1 MSLSF
6 SMRPGCLRSRSLAA
20 LMLPAI
26 LLLQACGSSLAQ
38 PETAATGAV
47 PEVLVIAAKPAGANV
62 ELRLPARALAAE
74 SAQLYARATGFV
86 SERRAELGDAVSAGQ
101 VLALLSAP
109 EIDQAVREAEASVGQ
124 ASADEALAKANFER
138 AAALIG
144 SGSISKELHAERT
157 ASFQVAK
164 ASRAAAEARLSSA
177 RERQRYTTIRAPF
190 AGVISARNI
199 ERGDRVVA
207 DQSAATPMFELIAL
221 DPLRIVVD
229 VPQSAA
235 LQVQKGLKADVSF
248 PELPG
253 EVLPAEVARSAQ
265 SISGSASGMRVELRL
280 ANPGGRIPSG
290 MLGEVRLALPR
301 AGSAVLVPISAV
313 IRDAK
318 GARVA
323 IVSAESTVDY
333 RSVTTGRNLG
343 NEIEISSGLAAG
355 ESVVAS
361 PNALLESGTR
371 ISVRKPPEK
380 KS

>member
-1 MSLSF
+1 MSQPTTPPPI
-6 SMRPGCLRSRSLAA
+6 RHRSRRLAT
-20 LMLPAI
+20 LLLPAVV
-26 LLLQACGSSLAQ
+26 LLQACGPSLAQ
-38 PETAATGAV
+38 PEPAASAAV
-47 PEVLVIAAKPAGANV
+47 PEVLVVPARPAGASV

-86 SERRAELGDAVSAGQ
+86 SERRAELGDAVSEGQ
-101 VLALLSAP
+101 VLAVLSAP

-124 ASADEALAKANFER
+124 ASADEALAKANFDR

-144 SGSISKELHAERT
+144 SGSISKELHAERD
-157 ASFQVAK
+157 ASYQVAK
-164 ASRAAAEARLSSA
+164 AARAAAEARLSSA

-199 ERGDRVVA
+199 ERGDRVVG

-235 LQVQKGLKADVSF
+235 LQVHKGLKAEVSF

-253 EVLPAEVARSAQ
+253 ETLPAEVARSAQ
-265 SISGSASGMRVELRL
+265 SISGSAGGMRVELRL

-301 AGSAVLVPISAV
+301 TGSTVLVPISAV
-313 IRDAK
+313 LRDAR

-323 IVSAESTVDY
+323 VVDADSNVDY
-333 RSVTTGRNLG
+333 RPVGTGRNLG
-343 NEIEISSGLAAG
+343 NEIEVVSGLAPG
-355 ESVVAS
+355 ESVIAS
-361 PNALLESGTR
+361 PNALLEPGTR
-371 ISVRKPPEK
+371 VSVRQLEK